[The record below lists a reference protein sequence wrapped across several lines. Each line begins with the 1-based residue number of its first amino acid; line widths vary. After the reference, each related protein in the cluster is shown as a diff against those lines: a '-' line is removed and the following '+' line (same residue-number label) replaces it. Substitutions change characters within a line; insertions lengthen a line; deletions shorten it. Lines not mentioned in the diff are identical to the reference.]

1 MRGSPDRPTD
11 LRARRRREQR
21 RLLWLVVAFLVVAG
35 TAVIALVYGLPA
47 ASLGLVCL
55 LAGAGTL
62 ILLWL
67 ILLLLERLA
76 R

>member
-47 ASLGLVCL
+47 AGIGLVCL
-55 LAGAGTL
+55 LAGASTL